1 MNKKDIYIEKAQAKI
16 DEYSA
21 ELARLKAKT
30 KGEFAELKIEA
41 QQQIDQLDD
50 KLSVVKTR
58 LSEIVDAAEDK
69 WEDLSVR
76 FEELSDDLGA
86 AFRKFFE
93 KHQ

>member
-16 DEYSA
+16 DVYSA
-21 ELARLKAKT
+21 QLEILKAKA

-41 QQQIDQLDD
+41 QEQIDKLDD

-58 LSEIVDAAEDK
+58 LSEVANAAEDK